1 MSGRYLVIAEC
12 IDSRSGKRFKKD
24 EEFLP
29 EPTVEQALHLVKAG
43 CLYPIPESAPALPGG
58 DAKTIRIADL
68 ESIVGAREKTIVE
81 LRGTIAANT
90 IKASGEYNVLKSA
103 SDAAHEAH
111 RKLSEEFQSARDK
124 ILEVEKARDDLR
136 GERDGLVSD
145 KNTLTARV
153 AELEAQLAPKDEP
166 GADQSQADAPPAQ
179 VKSAKTPKGA

>member
-12 IDSRSGKRFKKD
+12 IDSRTGKRFKEG

-29 EPTVEQALHLVKAG
+29 APTAEQAVRLEKAG
-43 CLYPIPESAPALPGG
+43 CLSGIPDSAPALPGS
-58 DAKTIRIADL
+58 DAKTLRIADL
-68 ESIVGAREKTIVE
+68 ESIVDAREKTIIE

-103 SDAAHEAH
+103 SDAAHDAH

-124 ILEVEKARDDLR
+124 LVEAEKARDDLR

-145 KNTLTARV
+145 KDAFTARV
-153 AELEAQLAPKDEP
+153 AELEAQLAPKD
-166 GADQSQADAPPAQ
+166 GAGGDQSQVDASAAA
-179 VKSAKTPKGA
+179 VKPAKTVKGA